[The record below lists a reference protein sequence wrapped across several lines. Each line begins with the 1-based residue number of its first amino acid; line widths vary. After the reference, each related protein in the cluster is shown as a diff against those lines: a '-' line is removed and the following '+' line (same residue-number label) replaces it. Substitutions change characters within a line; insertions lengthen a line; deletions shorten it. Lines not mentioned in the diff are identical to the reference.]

1 MWIVDY
7 ALRRKYTIG
16 VLAILVFL
24 LGSYSIRRMSTDI
37 LPVVDIP
44 AVNIIWTYS
53 GLNATEMASKVTSFS
68 ELAVMNNVD
77 NIRAIESQTVN
88 GVGLVRVEF
97 QPNAD
102 IETALAQTTAISQT
116 ILRRMP
122 QGMQPPIIVRYSVSS
137 VPILQL
143 ALSSP
148 TLTESQLSDYA
159 RLGLRAQI
167 QTIPGIRMTLPYG
180 GQARQIMVDLNL
192 ERLQAYG
199 LSPADVSRAVTA
211 QNLTLPSG
219 TVREG
224 RREAQV
230 RLNLSPES
238 AAAFNDLPLRSVD
251 GRVIFLRD
259 VANVR
264 DGGAVQNNIARMD
277 GDAGVIVSL
286 LKLGD
291 ASTVDIVD
299 QVIGRLPMI
308 RVAAPEG
315 VRIEPIFDQSLF
327 VRAAIDAVMHEGA
340 LVALLVA
347 AVVLIFLGSAR
358 STFIV
363 LTSIPLSLLASLCG
377 LYAFGYTLNLMTL
390 GGMALAIG
398 ILVDNAM
405 VEIENINRNVALG
418 KPLRQAILDSAQQ
431 VVFPEFVSTLSIC
444 IVFVPVF
451 LLTGAPKFVFTPLAL
466 AVVFAMMASFLFS
479 RTLVPAMAHLLL
491 PSEIGDRAAGR
502 VSALG
507 RLHHRFERFL
517 DSWRAFHLG
526 MLKAFIGR
534 RLLIVALAAA
544 FLSAGIGAASL
555 MGREF
560 FPDVD
565 AGLMRLHIRA
575 PSGTRLEET
584 ARLFA
589 DIQREIRNIVPRDE
603 LQAVVENIGLPE
615 PVNLAWVDSVTVGPG
630 DGEMLIQLKPGHR
643 PTYEYR
649 VAIREMVKTVF
660 PEVIAFFRPADIV
673 GQTLN
678 GSAAAALDVRFSGR
692 DVPGN
697 LQLAHLFMSEAQK
710 VPGAVDVTMRQIRD
724 WPEYFIEVDR
734 ARAAQLGV
742 TLPDIANAVLIAL
755 SSSAVVQSNYWAD
768 GGISYIVA
776 VQAPPDSVRSIQ
788 DVLNTSVRLGENGQ
802 PLQLR
807 TIATVREGLS
817 AANISRTTLAP
828 TYNVLINVARRDL
841 GSVYDDVERALGDLR
856 KQLKPGNAITVAG
869 QASAMQSAYRELALG
884 MIASVILVYLI
895 MVVNFQ
901 SWAMPLAAMSA
912 LPLAISGAVFG
923 LLVTGTPVSV
933 PALMGAIMVIGVST
947 ANSVLVVSFA
957 RDRLQEGADGIAAAM
972 DAVHGRFRPVL
983 MTATAMIVGMIPMAL
998 GLAEGGEQNAP
1009 LGRAVIGGLLCGTTG
1024 SLFVVPTIFTLLFH
1038 RRRPAAVGIPT
1049 GAPAAHPVA

>member
-1 MWIVDY
+1 MWIVEY
-7 ALRRKYTIG
+7 ALRRKHTIG

-24 LGSYSIRRMSTDI
+24 IGAFSARRMSTDI

-44 AVNIIWTYS
+44 AINVIWTYS
-53 GLNATEMASKVTSFS
+53 GLNAREMVSKITSFS
-68 ELAVMNNVD
+68 ELATMNNVD
-77 NIRAIESQTVN
+77 NVRSIESQTVT
-88 GVGLVRVEF
+88 GVALVRVEF

-102 IETALAQTTAISQT
+102 IDAALAQITAISQT

-143 ALSSP
+143 ALSSS

-159 RLGLRAQI
+159 RIQLRAQI

-180 GQARQIMVDLNL
+180 GQVRQIMVDLDP
-192 ERLQAYG
+192 ERLQSYG

-224 RREAQV
+224 GQEPLV
-230 RLNLSPES
+230 TLNLSPES

-277 GDAGVIVSL
+277 GEAGVIVSL

-299 QVIGRLPMI
+299 QVQERLPDV
-308 RVAAPEG
+308 RAAAPPG

-327 VRAAIDAVMHEGA
+327 VRAAIDAVLAEGV
-340 LVALLVA
+340 LVGLLVA
-347 AVVLIFLGSAR
+347 SVVLMFLGSAR
-358 STFIV
+358 SSFIV
-363 LTSIPLSLLASLCG
+363 LTSIPLSLLASLSA
-377 LYAFGYTLNLMTL
+377 LYALGYTLNLMTL

-418 KPLRQAILDSAQQ
+418 KPVRDAVLDSARQ
-431 VVFPEFVSTLSIC
+431 VLFPEFVSTLSIC

-466 AVVFAMMASFLFS
+466 AVVFAMIASFLFS
-479 RTLVPAMAHLLL
+479 RTLVPAMAHMLL
-491 PSEIGDRAAGR
+491 PREIEERAGGR
-502 VSALG
+502 MSLLY
-507 RLHHRFERFL
+507 RIHLRFEAFL
-517 DSWRAFHLG
+517 DRWRAFHLG
-526 MLKAFIGR
+526 LLRAFVSR
-534 RLLIVALAAA
+534 RLLILAAA
-544 FLSAGIGAASL
+544 IAFLGVGVGAMSL

-575 PSGTRLEET
+575 PAGTRVEET

-589 DIQREIRNIVPRDE
+589 DIQREIRAIVPPDE
-603 LQAVVENIGLPE
+603 LKAVVENIGLPE
-615 PVNLAWVDSVTVGPG
+615 AVNLAWVDSVTVGSA
-630 DGEMLIQLKPGHR
+630 DGEMLIQLAPHHR
-643 PTYEYR
+643 PTYQYR
-649 VAIREMVKTVF
+649 IAIRNMIETKF
-660 PEVIAFFRPADIV
+660 PQVRAFFRPADIV

-678 GSAAAALDVRFSGR
+678 GTAAAALDVRFSGR
-692 DVPGN
+692 DAAGN
-697 LQLAHLFMSEAQK
+697 LQAAQRLIAEVKK
-710 VPGAVDVTMRQIRD
+710 VRGAVDVTLRQIRD
-724 WPEYFIEVDR
+724 WPEYFVEVDR
-734 ARAAQLGV
+734 ARAAQFDV
-742 TLPDIANAVLIAL
+742 TQQDIATAVLVAL
-755 SSSAVVQSNYWAD
+755 SSSAVVQSSYWGD
-768 GGISYIVA
+768 GNISYIVA
-776 VQAPPDSVRSIQ
+776 VQAPPESMRSIE
-788 DVLNTSVRLGENGQ
+788 DLLNTTVRLGPTGQ
-802 PLQLR
+802 PVLLR
-807 TIATVREGLS
+807 TVAAVRERV
-817 AANISRTTLAP
+817 APVNISRMTLAP
-828 TYNVLINVARRDL
+828 TFNVLINVARRDL
-841 GSVYDDVERALGDLR
+841 GSVYDDVEDLLAGIR
-856 KQLKPGNAITVAG
+856 KDLKPGNSASIAG
-869 QASAMQSAYRELALG
+869 QAASMQSAYRELAYG

-901 SWAMPLAAMSA
+901 SWSMPLAAISA

-923 LLVTGTPVSV
+923 LLATGTAISV
-933 PALMGAIMVIGVST
+933 PALMGAITVIGVST

-957 RDRLQEGADGIAAAM
+957 RDQLYEGADAIPAAM
-972 DAVHGRFRPVL
+972 DAVKTRFRPVL
-983 MTATAMIVGMIPMAL
+983 MTATAMIVGMVPMAL
-998 GLAEGGEQNAP
+998 GLGEGGEQNAP

-1024 SLFVVPTIFTLLFH
+1024 SLFVVPTVFVLLFAG
-1038 RRRPAAVGIPT
+1038 RRRLEAPELGQSPARQ
-1049 GAPAAHPVA
+1049 PAG